1 MSVLL
6 VAAGLATGIVAT
18 MAWRDHARILDAR
31 GGLLDDCKGALQ
43 QAVITHG
50 GDGLPRLDGIRDQ
63 RPIRVALVP
72 DTMTIRRLPQLWMV
86 VTRMDRRPG
95 IAEFA
100 ILRRPTGTEFYSL
113 TAHYDHRLEVP
124 ANLPDETLAR
134 GNGPLAQ
141 ARLDR
146 AADCIAG
153 IFADARVKEI
163 GVTQKGLRLVWQAA
177 EGRRGEHLLLRQSV
191 FDGAGVD
198 CAALE
203 RHLANL
209 DALADAIDRSG
220 NASGAVRAA

>member
-6 VAAGLATGIVAT
+6 VSAFAATGVVAM
-18 MAWRDHARILDAR
+18 MAWRDHARTLAAR
-31 GGLLDDCKGALQ
+31 CCLLDDCSSALQ

-50 GDGLPRLDGIRDQ
+50 GDGLPRLDGVRDH
-63 RPIRVALVP
+63 RPIRVELVP
-72 DTMTIRRLPQLWMV
+72 DTMTIRRLPQLWMM
-86 VTRMDRRPG
+86 VTRVERRRG
-95 IAEFA
+95 SAEFA

-113 TAHYDHRLEVP
+113 TAQYDYRLEVP
-124 ANLPDETLAR
+124 ANLPEESLAR
-134 GNGPLAQ
+134 GSGPRAQ
-141 ARLDR
+141 GLLDR
-146 AADCIAG
+146 AADCIEG
-153 IFADARVKEI
+153 VFADARVKEI

-220 NASGAVRAA
+220 DASGAVRAA